1 MVRLNLHPNPP
12 QSPPDQVR
20 GMLFVK
26 GGSFFS
32 SFPHVFSGN
41 LRKGK
46 EDWMPAS
53 AGMTDRGQN
62 DSNFSQRDV
71 CQWGGPS
78 VSPSFDEPST
88 GFWKKHARSL
98 SKGGVRG
105 DFSTNNREKTFC
117 ALRLALSL
125 LAASLLAVLAGCTV
139 GPNYVRPTVTIPAGY
154 REMDGWKIAQPK
166 DDVIR
171 GAWWEMFGDPQLN
184 ALEAQVSISNQN
196 LAAAEAQYRE
206 ARALVREA
214 RAAYYPT
221 ATIGFGAN
229 RSSPSTTTGSGP
241 ASPRVTVSDD
251 SLPLDISWE
260 IDVWGR
266 IRRSVESNEA
276 SAQASAA
283 DVESARLSAQA
294 ALAQD
299 YFQLREL
306 DAQKQLLTETVAAFQ
321 KSLELTQGLYAQGVD
336 SEVDV
341 VQAETQLKTTEAQL
355 INVGV
360 QRAQLE
366 HAIAVLIGK
375 PASEFSIP
383 VKPLEGTPPEIPV
396 GVPSELL
403 ERRPDIAVSE
413 RLVAAQNAQIG
424 VAEAAFYP
432 TVTLSASLGSDSS
445 SLGKLFSAASRF
457 WSVGASISE
466 TVFDGGLRRAQTDF
480 ARAAYD
486 SSVAT
491 YRQTVLTAFQG
502 VEDNLA
508 ALRILEQEAGVQDE
522 AVKAAG
528 RSVFLTLNQYQAGT
542 VSYLN
547 VITAQTI
554 ALTDELTAIQIRGQR
569 MTAAVLL
576 VQALGGGWNVSQLP

>member
-1 MVRLNLHPNPP
+1 MVPLGLNSNPP

-20 GMLFVK
+20 GELFFK
-26 GGSFFS
+26 RGGFFS
-32 SFPHVFSGN
+32 SFPHAFSGN
-41 LRKGK
+41 PGREK
-46 EDWMPAS
+46 EDWMPAC
-53 AGMTDRGQN
+53 AGMTDIGLA
-62 DSNFSQRDV
+62 SLF
-71 CQWGGPS
+71 
-78 VSPSFDEPST
+78 
-88 GFWKKHARSL
+88 ARS
-98 SKGGVRG
+98 V
-105 DFSTNNREKTFC
+105 TV
-117 ALRLALSL
+117 
-125 LAASLLAVLAGCTV
+125 ASLLLFLAGCTV
-139 GPNYVRPTVTIPAGY
+139 GPDYVRPKVEIPAAY
-154 REMDGWKIAQPK
+154 KENDGWKVAQPR
-166 DDVIR
+166 DDMIR

-184 ALEAQVSISNQN
+184 TLEVQVSVSNQN

-206 ARALVREA
+206 ARALVQEA
-214 RAAYYPT
+214 RASYFPT

-241 ASPRVTVSDD
+241 ASPRVTVSDY
-251 SLPLDISWE
+251 SLPLDVSWE

-266 IRRSVESNEA
+266 IRRSVESNQA
-276 SAQASAA
+276 SAQASAG
-283 DVESARLSAQA
+283 DLENARLSFQA

-321 KSLELTQGLYAQGVD
+321 KFLELTEGLYAQGVN
-336 SEVDV
+336 SEADV
-341 VQAETQLKTTEAQL
+341 EAAETQLKTTQAQL

-383 VKPLEGTPPEIPV
+383 VTPLEGTPPEIPV

-403 ERRPDIAVSE
+403 ERRPDIAAFE
-413 RLVAAQNAQIG
+413 RRVAAANAQIG

-432 TVTLSASLGSDSS
+432 TVTLNASLGLESS

-486 SSVAT
+486 ASVAT

-508 ALRILEQEAGVQDE
+508 ALRILEQEATVQSE
-522 AVKAAG
+522 AVNAAG
-528 RSVFLTLNQYQAGT
+528 RTVFLTLNQYQAGT

-554 ALTDELTAIQIRGQR
+554 ALNDELTAIQILGQR

-576 VQALGGGWNVSQLP
+576 VQAVGGGWNAAQLP